1 MNKSDFRVGMRII
14 DASGRTGKVVNVRE
28 HRIVYNLD
36 NGGMETALFSEV
48 SQPAPT
54 GKKLSEI
61 RTSINNTASTVEDMR
76 PETKQLIEGIAK
88 EKGIPLNELNRAWVK
103 GMASWKRQTLTPQQW
118 ATKQIHAFCED
129 WEMQRRAAVQKEIDR
144 DPRIGKKEAQKIHA
158 LLRTVKPQGTE
169 QGRVDAAKEKE
180 AAARFKR
187 TRYVEEEGGVG
198 SPGSDGSQNTVA
210 YTDGLGYKNGPNDDK
225 LREDKDVNR
234 MFESLLLGTDHARE
248 TYQAMTPGEK
258 GYNPNVHLTRDRKF
272 GHTDYKLV
280 QGRTKAGGRTSTRSE
295 EARAAEASK
304 TTKAA
309 EAKDS
314 KKKKVKAEDTNP
326 GIGADS
332 YNSNLYGNSL
342 ASPGGGMYNVTN
354 ESTFPKDQS
363 IRKWAMRSD
372 IQESFTNR
380 YGKDAFA
387 KLLEAAKRMYDHLNK
402 NGRPKG
408 SFSQIS
414 KKLRKEDALG
424 TASSGSDSEGTSV
437 LSGSS
442 NQERK

>member
-1 MNKSDFRVGMRII
+1 MNKSEFRVGMRII
-14 DASGRTGKVVNVRE
+14 DASGRTGKVVNIRE

-54 GKKLSEI
+54 GKKLHEI
-61 RTSINNTASTVEDMR
+61 RSLINNTITTVEDMR
-76 PETKQLIEGIAK
+76 PETKQLIEGLHTQT
-88 EKGIPLNELNRAWVK
+88 GIPLDELNRAWIK

-118 ATKQIHAFCED
+118 ATKQIHTFCED

-144 DPRIGKKEAQKIHA
+144 DPRIGRKEAAKIHA

-180 AAARFKR
+180 AAARYNRSKR
-187 TRYVEEEGGVG
+187 MDEEGGVG
-198 SPGSDGSQNTVA
+198 SPGSDGSQNTVT
-210 YTDGLGYKNGPNDDK
+210 YNMNGLGYKNHPDDNK
-225 LREDKDVNR
+225 LSEGKDINK
-234 MFESLLLGTDHARE
+234 MFESLLLGTNQSRE
-248 TYQAMTPGEK
+248 AYETMTPGQK
-258 GYNPNVHLTRDRKF
+258 GYNPNAHLTRDK
-272 GHTDYKLV
+272 KLV
-280 QGRTKAGGRTSTRSE
+280 HTSYEEVGRNGRGSTAATASTSHGSKAKE
-295 EARAAEASK
+295 
-304 TTKAA
+304 KA
-309 EAKDS
+309 
-314 KKKKVKAEDTNP
+314 KKEKVKAEDTNP

-354 ESTFPKDQS
+354 EETFPKDAG
-363 IRKWAMRSD
+363 IRQWASRPD
-372 IQESFTNR
+372 IQESFTHR

-387 KLLEAAKRMYDHLNK
+387 KLLEAAKRMHDHLNK
-402 NGRPKG
+402 HGKPKG

-414 KKLRKEDALG
+414 KKLRREDALG
-424 TASSGSDSEGTSV
+424 TAGSGSDSEGTSV